1 MKNKHRKII
10 GITLIVIGCSTVG
23 IRVGGKILFKN
34 ESKKEVYEF
43 LENDIVK
50 NNVSKVNDENISV
63 KEVYKNTD
71 ADDKIGVI
79 EIPDL
84 GIQHIIVEG
93 TSEKQIKKNVGH
105 FENTAMPG
113 EYGNFCLAG
122 HRNNL
127 YNEVFKGLADVEIG
141 TEIIIKALN
150 GEFRYKIYKKEVI
163 EPENFDVLNQDLSRK
178 EMTMITCTKDSKKRV
193 CVKARLI

>member
-1 MKNKHRKII
+1 MKNKHKKII
-10 GITLIVIGCSTVG
+10 GITLIVVGCSIVG
-23 IRVGGKILFKN
+23 TRVGGKILFEH
-34 ESKKEVYEF
+34 ESKKEVHEF
-43 LENDIVK
+43 LEKDIV
-50 NNVSKVNDENISV
+50 NNNISKVNYENISA

-113 EYGNFCLAG
+113 EYGNFSLAG

-127 YNEVFKGLADVEIG
+127 YNEVFKGLADVKIG
-141 TEIIIKALN
+141 TEIIIKELN
-150 GEFRYKIYKKEVI
+150 GEFRYKIYKKEVV
-163 EPENFDVLNQDLSRK
+163 EPENLDVLNQDLSRK